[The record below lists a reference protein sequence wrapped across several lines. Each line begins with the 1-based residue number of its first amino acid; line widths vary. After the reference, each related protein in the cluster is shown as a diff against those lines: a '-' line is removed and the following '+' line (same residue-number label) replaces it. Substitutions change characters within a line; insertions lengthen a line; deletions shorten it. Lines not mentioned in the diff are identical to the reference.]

1 MVQIPLEII
10 LQKKL
15 NLDGKINK
23 IMKYKYINFTLPVLG
38 MLLAACSADDALEQT
53 PAITTPVAQE
63 KEVVF
68 SANIESDIVT
78 RTGYASGTQ
87 KTVWSLSDKI
97 MIFNSTKS
105 DSKIFTL
112 FSGENTKEGT
122 FKQDKTIEGN
132 TVNLSLDNED
142 AVYAFYPSDKG
153 TFSGTSVSASIPSAQ
168 DAKKA
173 TATPFETGY
182 SYMLAQADANNNL
195 AFKNVLSF
203 IKITVTPSTN
213 FPISKI
219 KVVANTSNNSVNLAG
234 SFKASISGGI
244 TSVSNIEKGS
254 TFVEVNGT
262 NMGGTYYLAVLP
274 TANKVPLTLLIED
287 VEGNQ
292 AYQRVNSG
300 FKIEPS
306 QIYDFGSYDATG
318 DNSDAID
325 ISSKILSHV
334 VDLGLPSGTLWA
346 MNDLSN
352 VAGDDNSTTGYYAW
366 AETNSKALSLYDWNS
381 TTVRKGLSSTTT
393 ANYKYGMG
401 TTTDSDNYIRV
412 YNTWLGITE
421 GIQNGAAGMLKK
433 YNSESAYKQN
443 LFNWFG
449 VGVQDNVVVLAAE
462 DDVAYT
468 HSSGV
473 MSMPTKEQATELVDN
488 TTGSAYTRTAKR
500 DGYTSIS
507 VSFPATGFKR
517 DGNSMFS
524 NDNNK
529 DGNPYKYSLD
539 SNTGYYWTKTRA
551 YASDG
556 QGKVVVNGE
565 SKSPDFMANSLE
577 ITSGAAAVKRADRC
591 EGRKV
596 RPVVYNVNIAPA
608 KTYETLKE
616 DASKTQSN
624 R

>member
-15 NLDGKINK
+15 NLDGKINR

-132 TVNLSLDNED
+132 TVNLSLDNGD

-195 AFKNVLSF
+195 AFKNVISF

-318 DNSDAID
+318 ENSDAID

-346 MNDLSN
+346 MDDVSG
-352 VAGDDNSTTGYYAW
+352 VTGDNQDNTGFYAW
-366 AETNSKALSLYDWNS
+366 GETNSKATNQYTWQWEGRTNLSYRNN
-381 TTVRKGLSSTTT
+381 T
-393 ANYKYGMG
+393 YKYGAG
-401 TTTDSDNYIRV
+401 NPNDKHNYIMIEKPQSLTNPISLNGQAGLLNR
-412 YNTWLGITE
+412 YNTADDYG
-421 GIQNGAAGMLKK
+421 QNKSDFFG
-433 YNSESAYKQN
+433 
-443 LFNWFG
+443 FNAT
-449 VGVQDNVVVLAAE
+449 QDNKSILGTD
-462 DDVAYT
+462 DDVAYQMN
-468 HSSGV
+468 SQLC
-473 MSMPTKEQATELVDN
+473 MPTEQQANELIN
-488 TTGSAYTRTAKR
+488 NAYTTVSGFTVTSKVP
-500 DGYTSIS
+500 GYQGHSIT
-507 VSFPATGFKR
+507 FNAGEFKR
-517 DGNSMFS
+517 YGTSHFLTSGTLYNKKTYVYSNNSE
-524 NDNNK
+524 N
-529 DGNPYKYSLD
+529 
-539 SNTGYYWTKTRA
+539 GYYWLRTLAKGTVIVGNA
-551 YASDG
+551 NNSAE
-556 QGKVVVNGE
+556 KNA
-565 SKSPDFMANSLE
+565 DFMAMSMFISSDGIN
-577 ITSGAAAVKRADRC
+577 IDKADRC
-591 EGRKV
+591 EGRKI
-596 RPVVYNVNIAPA
+596 RPVVANDNIAVS
-608 KTYETLKE
+608 KE
-616 DASKTQSN
+616 YKDIPINT
-624 R
+624 RY